1 MRFPRPRRIWA
12 RSQKRDS
19 IVVQCC
25 ADDHPCA
32 VVGHAFVAALAFKAG
47 TRTAS
52 TSPSTMSSRS
62 TITAGPKS
70 TTRSKEFEPHSI
82 AANVRSSPADNSP
95 ASPRRGPPSLPR
107 STGAN
112 GTPSPGLTRTRR
124 RHRPRLVSVR
134 SDVTR
139 VGVRVARVDH
149 DDQGGQWRLRL
160 DRGRLA
166 YRLPSVTSRKLR
178 GSPRQWRA
186 RR

>member
-1 MRFPRPRRIWA
+1 MTTTPETPAIVSKPPATRDGAGKPAPSAPSDDCRRGPERAYAAAREVLTRP
-12 RSQKRDS
+12 
-19 IVVQCC
+19 
-25 ADDHPCA
+25 
-32 VVGHAFVAALAFKAG
+32 
-47 TRTAS
+47 
-52 TSPSTMSSRS
+52 SSRCPR
-62 TITAGPKS
+62 AQS
-70 TTRSKEFEPHSI
+70 TTRSGSSRTHRSE
-82 AANVRSSPADNSP
+82 RQSSPADI
-95 ASPRRGPPSLPR
+95 ASPRRGPPSLPGR
-107 STGAN
+107 PERTGRHH
-112 GTPSPGLTRTRR
+112 PGLTRTRR